1 MNESNKRYFFDPEE
15 IRFSENHLVKVN
27 ITEWKY
33 LGTFIANSQIS
44 IKENLDNHENLS
56 IFFFKIKLESFLEI
70 WIRKVTSTN

>member
-15 IRFSENHLVKVN
+15 IHFSENHLVKVN

-56 IFFFKIKLESFLEI
+56 IFFFQIKLESFLEI
-70 WIRKVTSTN
+70 WIRKVTSSN